1 LPINTEKMATPNN
14 NINDPSNLSIF
25 DLGFISPN
33 PTVDKDVNAKY
44 IIAITMYRGSL

>member
-1 LPINTEKMATPNN
+1 LPIKTEKIATPNN
-14 NINDPSNLSIF
+14 NINAPNNLSIF

-44 IIAITMYRGSL
+44 IIAITIVVGSL

>member
-1 LPINTEKMATPNN
+1 MNTEKMATPNN
-14 NINDPSNLSIF
+14 NINDPSNLSMF

-33 PTVDKDVNAKY
+33 PTVAKDVNAKY